1 MVNPMN
7 AGPRAGRCAG
17 VTAAG
22 RRCRRRA
29 VSGTW
34 CGRCAGIVDPPDG
47 DGTGGP
53 PRWGPPRSLRRWA
66 KAAASPRTA
75 PEALAVMVAAA
86 GGVKRPL
93 WLLATNPQ
101 LPPEVFDDL
110 ASRRHLAADVLTRLA
125 VAANPGPVPAAT
137 LARLAADPD
146 ERVRSA
152 VASRPHLPVDVL
164 LELAAA
170 GGTPAVEASRHPSHS
185 AGSRAAAGLLTN

>member
-1 MVNPMN
+1 MN

-22 RRCRRRA
+22 RHCRRRA

-47 DGTGGP
+47 SGGP
-53 PRWGPPRSLRRWA
+53 PRWEPPRSLRRWA

-86 GGVKRPL
+86 DGVKRPL

-101 LPPEVFDDL
+101 LPPEVFDAL
-110 ASRRHLAADVLTRLA
+110 AARRHLAVDALTRLA

-137 LARLAADPD
+137 LTRLAADPD

-152 VASRPHLPVDVL
+152 VASRPDLPVDVL

-170 GGTPAVEASRHPSHS
+170 GGAPAVEASRHPSHS